1 MLDAKSVCSS
11 FAVGDIEAARRF
23 YGEVLG
29 LPVQDSVLGMPGAN
43 LPRGL
48 RIGIGAAAQ
57 VFVYS
62 RPNHVPAPFT
72 ILNLTVPDIDA
83 AVDELTSR
91 GVQFEHY
98 AGPPETNAKGIR
110 RDPSVHPTAWFTDP
124 SGNVLSLIE
133 A

>member
-1 MLDAKSVCSS
+1 MLDTKNVYSS
-11 FAVGDIEAARRF
+11 FAVGDIAAAKRF

-29 LPVQDSVLGMPGAN
+29 LPVEDATLGVPGAN
-43 LPRGL
+43 LPKGL
-48 RIGIGAAAQ
+48 RIGLGGTAQ
-57 VFVYS
+57 VLVYP

-72 ILNLTVPDIDA
+72 ILNLMVPDIEA
-83 AVDELTSR
+83 AVDELTSK
-91 GVQFEHY
+91 GVRFEHY
-98 AGPPETNAKGIR
+98 AGPPTTDGKGIH

>member
-1 MLDAKSVCSS
+1 MFETTNVFSS
-11 FAVGDIEAARRF
+11 FAVGDIPEAKRF

-29 LPVQDSVLGMPGAN
+29 LPVEDATLGMPGAR
-43 LPRGL
+43 LPLGL
-48 RIGIGAAAQ
+48 RIGVGGGAQ
-57 VFVYS
+57 VLVYP

-72 ILNLTVPDIDA
+72 ILNLVVPDIEA

-91 GVQFEHY
+91 GVRFEHY
-98 AGPPETNAKGIR
+98 SVRPQTDGKGIH
-110 RDPSVHPTAWFTDP
+110 RDPSVHATAWFTDP